1 MIPLVCIG
9 SINADHI
16 YAVPHLPLPGETLA
30 ALGLT
35 RMLGGKGANQSI
47 AAALAGAS
55 VRHVGAI
62 GADGV
67 WMRQVLQDKGVD
79 VQGVVLSDGP
89 SGHAIIAVD
98 ASGENSI
105 LLFAGANQTLTEA
118 QITTAL
124 TGEPGLVVLQN
135 ETNLGVFA
143 ARAAQ
148 KAGWRLMY
156 SAAPFDVEQLA
167 AIAPFADTVL
177 LNAVEAAQWLEETGR
192 PLAQIGAARVIV
204 TRGAQGCTV
213 IEAGTETPFSAPKVK
228 AVDTTGAGDT
238 FAGVYAQGIAAG
250 LTVSAAVQR
259 AIIAAAVQVT
269 RPGTSDAMP
278 TAAEID
284 SFSV

>member
-1 MIPLVCIG
+1 MTPLVCIG

-47 AAALAGAS
+47 AAALAGGV

-67 WMRQVLQDKGVD
+67 WMRQALQDKGVD
-79 VQGVVLSDGP
+79 VQHVAQVDGP

-98 ASGENSI
+98 AAGENSI
-105 LLFAGANQTLTEA
+105 LLFAGTNQTLTEA
-118 QITTAL
+118 QITDAL
-124 TGEPGLVVLQN
+124 QGAPGLVVLQN
-135 ETNLGVFA
+135 ETNLGAFSA
-143 ARAAQ
+143 KAAQ
-148 KAGWRLMY
+148 QAGWRLIY
-156 SAAPFDVEQLA
+156 SAAPFDVAQLA

-177 LNAVEAAQWLEETGR
+177 LNAVEAAQWLQETGR
-192 PLAQIGAARVIV
+192 PLADIGAARVIV
-204 TRGAQGCTV
+204 TRGAQGCSV
-213 IEAGTETPFSAPKVK
+213 IEAGAEAQFPAPKVK

-250 LTVSAAVQR
+250 LPVCGAVQR
-259 AIIAAAVQVT
+259 AIVAAALQVT

-284 SFSV
+284 SFSA